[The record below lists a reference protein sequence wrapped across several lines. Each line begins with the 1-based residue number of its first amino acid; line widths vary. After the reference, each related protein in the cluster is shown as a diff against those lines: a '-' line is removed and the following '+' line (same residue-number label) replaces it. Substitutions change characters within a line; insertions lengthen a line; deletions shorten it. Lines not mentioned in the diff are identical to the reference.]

1 MALQAMDVIS
11 NHCLEAGRIKGGCK
25 NLPRGRRV
33 CVGKSNLFSGFLF
46 HSVKERGYTRGKE
59 VKGHCSWESRN
70 SLPFFIGTDIKANRV
85 ILTHSSFSCPVD
97 YRQTS
102 GVVSPASL
110 SNDHPGSYGQ
120 RNCFSIPGP
129 GFLMT
134 PLNQSPL
141 CRSCGK
147 SSTTRRERVFTS
159 GKLASVLERKESV
172 EVNFYCIPKSLGN
185 LVFFL
190 NILL

>member
-46 HSVKERGYTRGKE
+46 HSVKERGDTRGKE
-59 VKGHCSWESRN
+59 VNKGHCSWEPRN

-85 ILTHSSFSCPVD
+85 ILTHSPFSCPFD

-120 RNCFSIPGP
+120 RNYFSIPGP
-129 GFLMT
+129 GFLMV

-147 SSTTRRERVFTS
+147 STTTRGKSVYLWETSLSVKEERVCW
-159 GKLASVLERKESV
+159 GE
-172 EVNFYCIPKSLGN
+172 
-185 LVFFL
+185 
-190 NILL
+190 LLLYS